1 MNDLETPPVAPV
13 RSEPTVTELVSGI
26 VNDTQTL
33 IKQQIDLVKAEL
45 KHDIKRTGDA
55 AKYFGVGFGLSLIA
69 ALFLL
74 VSLPLFV
81 HWLFPQLPEFACWA
95 ITGGVLLV
103 AGLVAFYLGKRVF
116 DSFNPLPDKS
126 MHAMQENL
134 SWIANPRK

>member
-13 RSEPTVTELVSGI
+13 RSESTVTELVSGI

-33 IKQQIDLVKAEL
+33 IRQQIDLMKAEL
-45 KHDIKRTGDA
+45 KHDIKRTADA

-74 VSLPLFV
+74 VSIPLLV
-81 HWLFPQLPEFACWA
+81 QYLFPQLPAFACWA

-103 AGLVAFYLGKRVF
+103 AGFVAFYLGKRVF

-126 MHAMQENL
+126 LHAMQENL

>member
-1 MNDLETPPVAPV
+1 MNELDTRPDAPP

-26 VNDTQTL
+26 VSDTQTL
-33 IKQQIDLVKAEL
+33 IRQQIDLMKAEV
-45 KHDIKRTGDA
+45 KHDIKRTADA
-55 AKYFGVGFGLSLIA
+55 AKYFGAGFALSLVA

-74 VSLPLFV
+74 VSIPLFV
-81 HWLFPQLPEFACWA
+81 HWLFPQLPEFAAWA

-103 AGLVAFYLGKRVF
+103 AALVAFYLGKRVF

-126 MHAMQENL
+126 LHAMQENL

>member
-1 MNDLETPPVAPV
+1 MNELETPPAAPV
-13 RSEPTVTELVSGI
+13 RTEPTVTELVSGI

-33 IKQQIDLVKAEL
+33 IRQQIDLMKAEL
-45 KHDIKRTGDA
+45 KYDLKRTVEA
-55 AKYFGVGFGLSLIA
+55 AKYFGFGIGMCLISS
-69 ALFLL
+69 LFLL
-74 VSLPLFV
+74 VSIPLLV

-103 AGLVAFYLGKRVF
+103 LGFVAFYLGKRVF

-126 MHAMQENL
+126 LHAMQENL

>member
-1 MNDLETPPVAPV
+1 MNELETPPAAPV
-13 RSEPTVTELVSGI
+13 RTEPTVTELVSGI

-33 IKQQIDLVKAEL
+33 IRQQLDLMKAEL
-45 KHDIKRTGDA
+45 KHDIKRTADA
-55 AKYFGVGFGLSLIA
+55 AKYFGVGVGLSLIA

-74 VSLPLFV
+74 VSLPLLV
-81 HWLFPQLPEFACWA
+81 QWLFPQLPEFACWA
-95 ITGGVLLV
+95 LTGGVLLV

-126 MHAMQENL
+126 LNAMQENL

>member
-1 MNDLETPPVAPV
+1 MNELETPPAAPV
-13 RSEPTVTELVSGI
+13 PSEPTVTELVSGI

-33 IKQQIDLVKAEL
+33 IRQQMDLMKAEV
-45 KHDIKRTGDA
+45 KHDIKRTADA
-55 AKYFGVGFGLSLIA
+55 AKYFGAGFGLSLIA

-116 DSFNPLPDKS
+116 DSFNSLPDKS
-126 MHAMQENL
+126 LNAMQENL

>member
-1 MNDLETPPVAPV
+1 MNDLETPPAAPV

-33 IKQQIDLVKAEL
+33 IRQQIDLMKAEL
-45 KHDIKRTGDA
+45 KHDIKRTADA
-55 AKYFGVGFGLSLIA
+55 AKYFGFGIGMCLIA
-69 ALFLL
+69 SLFLL
-74 VSLPLFV
+74 VSIPLLV

-95 ITGGVLLV
+95 ITGGILLV
-103 AGLVAFYLGKRVF
+103 AGFVAFYLGKRVF

-126 MHAMQENL
+126 LQAMQENL

>member
-13 RSEPTVTELVSGI
+13 QSESTVTELVSGI
-26 VNDTQTL
+26 VNDTQKL
-33 IKQQIDLVKAEL
+33 IRQQIDLMKAEI
-45 KHDIKRTGDA
+45 KYDIKRTADA
-55 AKYFGVGFGLSLIA
+55 AKFFGIGIGLSLIA

-74 VSLPLFV
+74 VSIPLFV

-95 ITGGVLLV
+95 STGGVLLV
-103 AGLVAFYLGKRVF
+103 AALVAFYLGKRVF

-126 MHAMQENL
+126 LHAMQENL